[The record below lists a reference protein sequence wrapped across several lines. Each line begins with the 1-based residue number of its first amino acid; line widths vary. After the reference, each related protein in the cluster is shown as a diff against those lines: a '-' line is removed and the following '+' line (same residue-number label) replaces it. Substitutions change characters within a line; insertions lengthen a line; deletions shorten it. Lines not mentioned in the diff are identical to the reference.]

1 MKRTWRKPQKKE
13 EGKKFFV
20 GAQIRAAEVFLIDE
34 NNVAIGK
41 ISTEKAIQLA
51 EEAGLDLVEVNPT
64 ANPPVC
70 KILDHGQFKYEKEKE
85 AHKKKIQQKKVDTK
99 GIRLTVRISENDRNV
114 KFEQAKGFLAKG
126 HKLKVELNLRG
137 RERQHPELAVDNIK
151 DFVADLEKVE
161 GFQIGREQ
169 DLTRKGSGFI
179 IILFN
184 KATQ

>member
-13 EGKKFFV
+13 EGKAFRSNQ
-20 GAQIRAAEVFLIDE
+20 QIRVPEVFLIDE
-34 NNVAIGK
+34 NNVAVGK
-41 ISTEKAIQLA
+41 ISIEQALIIA
-51 EEAGLDLVEVNPT
+51 EQAGLDLVEVNPT
-64 ANPPVC
+64 AQPPVC
-70 KILDHGQFKYEKEKE
+70 KILDRGQFKYEKEKE
-85 AHKKKIQQKKVDTK
+85 AHKKKIQQKKIDTK

-114 KFEQAKGFLAKG
+114 KFERAKGFLAKG
-126 HKLKVELNLRG
+126 HKLKIELNLRG

-161 GFQIGREQ
+161 GFQVGREQ

>member
-20 GAQIRAAEVFLIDE
+20 NQQIRATEVFLIDE
-34 NNVAIGK
+34 NNAAIGN
-41 ISTEKAIQLA
+41 ISIEKALKLA
-51 EEAGLDLVEVNPT
+51 EEASLDLVEVNPT

-85 AHKKKIQQKKVDTK
+85 AHKKKIQQKKIDTK
-99 GIRLTVRISENDRNV
+99 GVRLTVRISDNDRRV
-114 KFEQAKGFLAKG
+114 KFERAKGFLLKG
-126 HKLKVELNLRG
+126 HKLKIELNLRG

-151 DFVADLEKVE
+151 DFVSELEGIE
-161 GFQIGREQ
+161 GLELIREQ

-179 IILFN
+179 IILLN
-184 KATQ
+184 KAA

>member
-1 MKRTWRKPQKKE
+1 MKRTWRRPQKKE
-13 EGKKFFV
+13 EGKLFR
-20 GAQIRAAEVFLIDE
+20 ANQQIRATEVFLIDD
-34 NNVAIGK
+34 NNVAVGRI
-41 ISTEKAIQLA
+41 TLEKALTLA
-51 EEAGLDLVEVNPT
+51 TDAGLDLVEVNPT
-64 ANPPVC
+64 AEPPVC
-70 KILDHGQFKYEKEKE
+70 RIIDFGQFKYEKEKE
-85 AHKKKIQQKKVDTK
+85 AHKKKAQQKKVDIK

-151 DFVADLEKVE
+151 DFVTDLEKIE

-184 KATQ
+184 KAA